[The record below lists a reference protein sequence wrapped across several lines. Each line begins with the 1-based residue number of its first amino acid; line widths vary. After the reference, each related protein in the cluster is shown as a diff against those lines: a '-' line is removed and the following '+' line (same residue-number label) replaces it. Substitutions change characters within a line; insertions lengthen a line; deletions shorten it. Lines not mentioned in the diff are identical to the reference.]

1 MFFVAQQDPP
11 AIVDVRTVGW
21 AMSPAYKEEKT
32 MTHTTTTIGI
42 DVSKHY
48 LDAFCRHDQ
57 HTVRVPNH
65 TKGIVA
71 LLGWIGQR
79 QARPLIVIEPTGGY
93 EHTLQAMLLDQ
104 GLSLAKVNA
113 RHVREFARA
122 KGRLA
127 KTDAIDAAV
136 LADYGQV
143 MTPRTLVSP
152 SQEQQELA
160 QVVKRRRQLVELA
173 TIEKN
178 RLEKATDDLA
188 TQSIQ
193 RMLRVLKEEIQDMD
207 ARMAKL
213 MKSHRSLSNSHD
225 VVKPIKG
232 IGPLTLATLLA
243 EFPELGRIGNRQISS
258 LVGVAPHHVDSGT
271 RRGTRHIHGGRV
283 RIRCVLYMAV
293 LSAIQHDPGMKRFY
307 QHLVEQGKKP
317 KKVALVAVMRK
328 MLVRL
333 NAKMREYYLQ
343 VDSSPWQVQE
353 V

>member
-1 MFFVAQQDPP
+1 
-11 AIVDVRTVGW
+11 
-21 AMSPAYKEEKT
+21 

-42 DVSKHY
+42 DVSKQY
-48 LDAFCRHDQ
+48 LDAFCRLDQ

-65 TKGIVA
+65 PQGIA
-71 LLGWIGQR
+71 TLLTWIGQR
-79 QARPLIVIEPTGGY
+79 TARPLMVIEPTGGY

-104 GLSLAKVNA
+104 GFSLAKVNA

-143 MTPRTLVSP
+143 MTPRTLVRP
-152 SQEQQELA
+152 SHEQQELA
-160 QVVKRRRQLVELA
+160 QVVKRRRQVVELA

-193 RMLRVLKEEIQDMD
+193 RILHVLKEEIQDMD

-213 MKSHRSLSNSHD
+213 MKSHPSLSHSHD

-243 EFPELGRIGNRQISS
+243 ELPELGRIGNRQISS
-258 LVGVAPHHVDSGT
+258 LVGVAPHNVDSGM

-283 RIRCVLYMAV
+283 RIRCALYMAV

-307 QHLVEQGKKP
+307 QHLVEEGKKP

-343 VDSSPWQVQE
+343 VDGSPWQGQE
-353 V
+353 A